1 MERGTAASSGEG
13 EAYCTALY
21 GTYANWLVTSIAAA
35 FGTATNS
42 PNHFS
47 RAQRSAM
54 ARELCGSR
62 ISYPDD
68 RNNRYVDARS
78 LGSSRNGRRGQRQL
92 ETFAIRHSPRGGR
105 MQIMSLV
112 TAQRSMP
119 VLYISATWF
128 SSGRTDIPEIHPEI
142 PPGGISKKLNTLLIP
157 SSGIPRSRSADSR
170 RWLDRPFDAQGPE
183 RHSTR
188 CGQ

>member
-119 VLYISATWF
+119 VLYISATGF
-128 SSGRTDIPEIHPEI
+128 HLVEQTFQRFTPKFHP
-142 PPGGISKKLNTLLIP
+142 
-157 SSGIPRSRSADSR
+157 AVFR
-170 RWLDRPFDAQGPE
+170 RN
-183 RHSTR
+183 
-188 CGQ
+188 